1 MRPFNAS
8 KWYPRKCGMNTD
20 LSHSPDSTMRRWI
33 CAKVESAA
41 MIDYTLPDREQLD
54 LVVPV

>member
-1 MRPFNAS
+1 
-8 KWYPRKCGMNTD
+8 MNTD